1 MVNDFASASQACM
14 AFLRERLGFRLW
26 MVTRTEGDDWI
37 VLSADDRGYDVSAGQ
52 VFRWSDSFCSR
63 MVRGEGPNIA
73 PDAHQV
79 AAYEASPIAR
89 KLEIGA
95 YIGLPLRR
103 ADGSLFGTLC
113 AIDPEPQP
121 RELVQEQPL
130 LELMADLLGSL
141 LSAELAAG
149 EAVRRAERAEAEATR
164 DQLTGLYNRRGWCM
178 LLNREE
184 DRCRRYGHP
193 ACVVSIDLDELKLI
207 NDTQG
212 HGAGDAL
219 LARAGHALASLA
231 RNSDV
236 VARLGGDEFA
246 VLLVECD
253 YYDAQA
259 MLQRMQEQLALADVK
274 ASIGMAMRK
283 PGDDL
288 NETFAL
294 ADTEMYAAKRSRR
307 RLN

>member
-1 MVNDFASASQACM
+1 MVNDFATASQACM

-37 VLSADDRGYDVSAGQ
+37 VLSAHDKGYGVSAGQ

-63 MVRGEGPNIA
+63 MVRGLGPNIA

-79 AAYEASPIAR
+79 AAYAASPIAAQ
-89 KLEIGA
+89 LDIGA

-103 ADGSLFGTLC
+103 ADGTLFGTLC

-121 RELVQEQPL
+121 PELLQEQAM

-141 LSAELAAG
+141 LSAELAAA
-149 EAVRRAERAEAEATR
+149 EALRRAERAEAEATR
-164 DQLTGLYNRRGWCM
+164 DALTGLYNRRGWSM

-184 DRCRRYGHP
+184 ERCRRYGHP
-193 ACVVSIDLDELKLI
+193 ACVVSIDLDELKYI

-212 HGAGDAL
+212 HAAGDML
-219 LARAGHALASLA
+219 LARAGHALAGLA
-231 RNSDV
+231 RSSDV

-246 VLLVECD
+246 MLLMECD

-259 MLQRMQEQLALADVK
+259 MLQRLQALLAQADVK
-274 ASIGMAMRK
+274 ASIGLAMRK

-294 ADTEMYAAKRSRR
+294 ADAEMYAVKRNRKA
-307 RLN
+307 LN